1 MSEISFGAFTSPIGV
16 THALHAY
23 TYTVCVSGSY
33 DPPGQFVPPL
43 AVPIV
48 SVASGPSTLLSTG
61 GVYTGPIL
69 YLAISVRAWSRNAG
83 VKSIRSSV
91 NTPLRLYA
99 GGLLGIGCVAEY
111 HSPGT
116 VPFSTGFSGIG
127 HTGLPVTRSSTYRK
141 PCLVGCA
148 TALI

>member
-23 TYTVCVSGSY
+23 AYTVCVSGSY

-48 SVASGPSTLLSTG
+48 SVASGPPTWLSTG

-69 YLAISVRAWSRNAG
+69 YRAMIVCAWSRSAG
-83 VKSIRSSV
+83 VKSIRSSA

-99 GGLLGIGCVAEY
+99 GGLLGNGCVGE
-111 HSPGT
+111 
-116 VPFSTGFSGIG
+116 
-127 HTGLPVTRSSTYRK
+127 
-141 PCLVGCA
+141 
-148 TALI
+148 